1 MESSPEFLR
10 GSKKSELIEM
20 PLTIE
25 TKKKKKK
32 KMSAGYF
39 PDSSS
44 RISLWVSPHSADH
57 ILKDHPNSWSIGG
70 VYSHEVGKIGQPQ
83 TG

>member
-25 TKKKKKK
+25 TKKKKCRLGIFLTLHLGL
-32 KMSAGYF
+32 ACGCH
-39 PDSSS
+39 PTLQI
-44 RISLWVSPHSADH
+44 IS
-57 ILKDHPNSWSIGG
+57 
-70 VYSHEVGKIGQPQ
+70 
-83 TG
+83 